1 MQILFSKLPNI
12 SNSTKDKTNEFYEW
26 ILYLMNF
33 RLSLYFLRIEIL
45 RTFASKE
52 NGPII
57 SRIRSSDPRE
67 ISKATTLFL
76 SFLNFL

>member
-1 MQILFSKLPNI
+1 
-12 SNSTKDKTNEFYEW
+12 
-26 ILYLMNF
+26 MNF

-67 ISKATTLFL
+67 ISKATTLSL
-76 SFLNFL
+76 SLKLPLRERNVRACA